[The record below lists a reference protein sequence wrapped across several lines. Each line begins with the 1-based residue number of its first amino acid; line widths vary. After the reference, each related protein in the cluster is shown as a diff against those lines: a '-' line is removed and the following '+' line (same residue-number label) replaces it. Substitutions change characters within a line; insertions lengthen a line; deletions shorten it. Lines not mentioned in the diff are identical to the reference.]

1 MIVMKFGGSSLASAD
16 EIRQAAKIVT
26 SQAERQP
33 LVVVSAMGKTTDRLL
48 SIAQAA
54 AKGDRSGAAVR
65 VGELKSY
72 HLQEAGRVTPDECLD
87 ELETFVE
94 AHFVELRELVGGF
107 SVLGDLTPRSIDA
120 ISSYGER
127 LSSFVMSL
135 ALRNS
140 GIDVAHVDSRHVIT
154 TNDRFSQASPL
165 MDLTNRLLKE
175 KISPLFEQHQAV
187 VMGGFIAST
196 TEGVTSTL
204 GRGGSDYTASL
215 VGAALGAEEIQ
226 IWTDVDGV
234 MTADPTIQ
242 SDARRLRVMSFAE
255 ASELAYFGA
264 RVLHPSTMLPAVESD
279 IPIRVLNSHRPDV
292 EGTLVVSECPPS
304 SSAVKSIAYKEG
316 ITVVDI
322 HSTRMLMAHGFLA
335 KIFEVFDRFETPV
348 DMVSTSEVEVSLTI
362 DRPERLAEITEEL
375 KTFAE
380 VTHSSG
386 QAIVCL
392 VGDNLRY
399 TPGIA
404 GKIFTAIEGI
414 NIRMI
419 SQGASRL
426 NVSFVIDEND
436 LRPAVSALHAT
447 FFETIDE
454 DVFAY
459 Q

>member
-16 EIRQAAKIVT
+16 AIHRVSGVVAA
-26 SQAERQP
+26 QAERRP

-48 SIAQAA
+48 SIAESAA
-54 AKGDRSGAAVR
+54 AGDLPGAAR
-65 VGELKSY
+65 QADELKSC
-72 HLQEAGRVTPDECLD
+72 HLREAGQVVADDARG
-87 ELETFVE
+87 ELEAFVE
-94 AHFVELRELVGGF
+94 THFLELMELAGKG
-107 SVLGDLTPRSIDA
+107 SALEELTPRFIDA
-120 ISSYGER
+120 ISSFGER
-127 LSSFVMSL
+127 LSSFVISL
-135 ALRNS
+135 ALGNI
-140 GIDVAHVDSRHVIT
+140 GIDAAYVDSRQVIIT
-154 TNDRFSQASPL
+154 DDRFSRASPL
-165 MDLTNRLLKE
+165 LDLTNQRLNE
-175 KISPLFEQHQAV
+175 KIPPLLEQHQAV

-264 RVLHPSTMLPAVESD
+264 RVLHPSTMLPAVKSN

-304 SSAVKSIAYKEG
+304 STTVKSIAYKED

-322 HSTRMLMAHGFLA
+322 RSTRMLMAHGYLA
-335 KIFEVFDRFETPV
+335 KIFEVFDRLETPV

-362 DRPERLAEITEEL
+362 DRTERLAEITDEL
-375 KTFAE
+375 QRFAE
-380 VTHSSG
+380 VTHSGG

-426 NVSFVIDEND
+426 NVSFVIDEKD
-436 LRPAVSALHAT
+436 LRSAVQALHGT
-447 FFETIDE
+447 FFATVDD
-454 DVFAY
+454 DVFA
-459 Q
+459 

>member
-16 EIRQAAKIVT
+16 AIDRVAAIVA
-26 SQAERQP
+26 SHAEARP

-48 SIAQAA
+48 SIARTAA
-54 AKGDRSGAAVR
+54 AGNRDEANKQLAELKAYHLREAEPIVPDNRKQELEAFIEQR
-65 VGELKSY
+65 FLELGELAS
-72 HLQEAGRVTPDECLD
+72 
-87 ELETFVE
+87 
-94 AHFVELRELVGGF
+94 GF
-107 SVLGDLTPRSIDA
+107 AVLGELTARSIDA
-120 ISSYGER
+120 FSSYGER
-127 LSSFVMSL
+127 LSSFVMTL
-135 ALRNS
+135 ALGNH
-140 GIDVAHVDSRHVIT
+140 GIAAVHADSRQLIIT
-154 TNDRFSQASPL
+154 DERFSQASPL
-165 MDLTNRLLKE
+165 LDLTSRLLKE
-175 KISPLFEQHQAV
+175 RIPPLFEQHQAV

-196 TEGVTSTL
+196 KDGAASTL

-215 VGAALGAEEIQ
+215 VGAALGAKEIQ
-226 IWTDVDGV
+226 IWTDVDGI
-234 MTADPTIQ
+234 MTADPSIQ

-264 RVLHPSTMLPAVESD
+264 RVLHPSTMLPAVKSN

-292 EGTLVVSECPPS
+292 EGTLVVSQCPHS
-304 SSAVKSIAYKEG
+304 SSTVKSIAYKED

-322 HSTRMLMAHGFLA
+322 RSTRMLMAHGFLA

-362 DRPERLAEITEEL
+362 DRTERLAEITGEL

-380 VTHSSG
+380 VTHSGG

-404 GKIFTAIEGI
+404 GKIFSAIEGI

-426 NVSFVIDEND
+426 NVSFVIDEKD
-436 LRPAVSALHAT
+436 LRCAVQALHGT
-447 FFETIDE
+447 FFETVDE
-454 DVFAY
+454 AVFA
-459 Q
+459 

>member
-16 EIRQAAKIVT
+16 AIRRVAGVVS
-26 SQAERQP
+26 SQADRRP
-33 LVVVSAMGKTTDRLL
+33 LIVVSAMGKTTDRLL
-48 SIAQAA
+48 SIAQSAA
-54 AKGDRSGAAVR
+54 AGDLSGAVTQA
-65 VGELKSY
+65 GELKSY
-72 HLQEAGRVTPDECLD
+72 HLREAEQIVADDARG
-87 ELETFVE
+87 ELTAFVE
-94 AHFVELRELVGGF
+94 THFLELTELVGGF
-107 SVLGDLTPRSIDA
+107 SAPGDLTPRAIDA

-135 ALRNS
+135 ALRNN
-140 GIDVAHVDSRHVIT
+140 GIDAAHVDSRQVIIT
-154 TNDRFSQASPL
+154 DERFSQASPL
-165 MDLTNRLLKE
+165 LDLTNQRLKE
-175 KISPLFEQHQAV
+175 KVPPLLEQHQAV

-196 TEGVTSTL
+196 AKGVTSTL

-242 SDARRLRVMSFAE
+242 RDARRLRVMSFAE

-264 RVLHPSTMLPAVESD
+264 RVLHPSTMLPAVKSN

-304 SSAVKSIAYKEG
+304 SATVKSIAYKED

-322 HSTRMLMAHGFLA
+322 RSTRMLMAHGYLA
-335 KIFEVFDRFETPV
+335 KIFEVFDRLETPV

-362 DRPERLAEITEEL
+362 DRTERLAEITDEL
-375 KTFAE
+375 KKFAE
-380 VTHSSG
+380 VTHSGG

-414 NIRMI
+414 NISMI

-426 NVSFVIDEND
+426 NVSFVIDEKD
-436 LRPAVSALHAT
+436 LQSAVRALHGT
-447 FFETIDE
+447 FFATVDE
-454 DVFAY
+454 GVFA
-459 Q
+459 

>member
-242 SDARRLRVMSFAE
+242 
-255 ASELAYFGA
+255 
-264 RVLHPSTMLPAVESD
+264 
-279 IPIRVLNSHRPDV
+279 
-292 EGTLVVSECPPS
+292 
-304 SSAVKSIAYKEG
+304 K
-316 ITVVDI
+316 
-322 HSTRMLMAHGFLA
+322 
-335 KIFEVFDRFETPV
+335 
-348 DMVSTSEVEVSLTI
+348 
-362 DRPERLAEITEEL
+362 
-375 KTFAE
+375 
-380 VTHSSG
+380 
-386 QAIVCL
+386 
-392 VGDNLRY
+392 
-399 TPGIA
+399 
-404 GKIFTAIEGI
+404 
-414 NIRMI
+414 
-419 SQGASRL
+419 
-426 NVSFVIDEND
+426 
-436 LRPAVSALHAT
+436 
-447 FFETIDE
+447 
-454 DVFAY
+454 
-459 Q
+459 

>member
-16 EIRQAAKIVT
+16 AINRVT
-26 SQAERQP
+26 GVVSSQADRPP

-48 SIAQAA
+48 AIAQSAA
-54 AKGDRSGAAVR
+54 AGDLSGAAR
-65 VGELKSY
+65 QAGELKAY
-72 HLQEAGRVTPDECLD
+72 HLREAGQVVADDARS
-87 ELETFVE
+87 ELEAFIATR
-94 AHFVELRELVGGF
+94 FVELMELAGGL
-107 SVLGDLTPRSIDA
+107 SALGEVTPRSIDA
-120 ISSYGER
+120 ISSFGER

-140 GIDVAHVDSRHVIT
+140 GIDAAHVDSRQVIIT
-154 TNDRFSQASPL
+154 DEKFSQAAPL
-165 MDLTNRLLKE
+165 LDLTNQRVKE
-175 KISPLFEQHQAV
+175 KVLPLLAQPQAV

-196 TEGVTSTL
+196 IGGVPSTL
-204 GRGGSDYTASL
+204 GRGGSDYTASI

-264 RVLHPSTMLPAVESD
+264 RVLHPSTMLPAVKSN

-304 SSAVKSIAYKEG
+304 STTVKSIAYKED

-322 HSTRMLMAHGFLA
+322 RSTRMLMAHGYLA
-335 KIFEVFDRFETPV
+335 KIFEVFDRLETPV

-362 DRPERLAEITEEL
+362 DRTERLDEITHEL
-375 KTFAE
+375 RRFAE
-380 VTHSSG
+380 VTHSGG

-404 GKIFTAIEGI
+404 GKIFTAIGGV

-426 NVSFVIDEND
+426 NVSFVIDEKD
-436 LRPAVSALHAT
+436 LRSAVQALHGT
-447 FFETIDE
+447 FFAMVDE
-454 DVFAY
+454 DVFA
-459 Q
+459 

>member
-16 EIRQAAKIVT
+16 AIDRVAAVVA
-26 SQAERQP
+26 SHAEARP

-48 SIAQAA
+48 SIARTAA
-54 AKGDRSGAAVR
+54 AGNRDEANKQVD
-65 VGELKSY
+65 ELKAY
-72 HLQEAGRVTPDECLD
+72 HQREAEPVVPDNCKQ
-87 ELETFVE
+87 ELEAFLE
-94 AHFVELRELVGGF
+94 QRFLELAELVGGF
-107 SVLGDLTPRSIDA
+107 SVLGEVTPRSIDA

-127 LSSFVMSL
+127 LSSFVMTL
-135 ALRNS
+135 ALRNN
-140 GIDVAHVDSRHVIT
+140 GIAAAHADSRQVIIT
-154 TNDRFSQASPL
+154 DERFSRASPL
-165 MDLTNRLLKE
+165 WDLTSRLLKE
-175 KISPLFEQHQAV
+175 RIPPLFEQHQAV

-196 TEGVTSTL
+196 KDGVTSTL
-204 GRGGSDYTASL
+204 GRGGSDYSASI

-234 MTADPTIQ
+234 MTADPSIQ

-264 RVLHPSTMLPAVESD
+264 RVLHPSTMLPAVKSN

-292 EGTLVVSECPPS
+292 EGTLVVSQCPPS
-304 SSAVKSIAYKEG
+304 SSTVKSIAYKED

-322 HSTRMLMAHGFLA
+322 RSTRMLMAHGFLA
-335 KIFEVFDRFETPV
+335 KIFEIFDRFETPV

-362 DRPERLAEITEEL
+362 DQSERLAEITDEL

-380 VTHSSG
+380 VTHSGG

-426 NVSFVIDEND
+426 NVSFVIDEKD
-436 LRPAVSALHAT
+436 LRPAVQALHGT
-447 FFETIDE
+447 FFETVDE
-454 DVFAY
+454 GVFA
-459 Q
+459 

>member
-16 EIRQAAKIVT
+16 AINRVT
-26 SQAERQP
+26 RVVSSQADRPP

-48 SIAQAA
+48 AIAQSAA
-54 AKGDRSGAAVR
+54 AGDLSGADRQA
-65 VGELKSY
+65 GELKAY
-72 HLQEAGRVTPDECLD
+72 HLREAGQVVADDARG
-87 ELETFVE
+87 ELEAFI
-94 AHFVELRELVGGF
+94 AARFVELMELAGGL
-107 SVLGDLTPRSIDA
+107 SALGEVTPRSIDA
-120 ISSYGER
+120 ISSFGER

-135 ALRNS
+135 ALRSS
-140 GIDVAHVDSRHVIT
+140 GIDAAHVDSRQVIT
-154 TNDRFSQASPL
+154 TDEKFSQASPQL
-165 MDLTNRLLKE
+165 DLTNQRLKE
-175 KISPLFEQHQAV
+175 KVWPLLAQPQAV

-196 TEGVTSTL
+196 IGGVPSTL
-204 GRGGSDYTASL
+204 GRGGSDYTASI

-264 RVLHPSTMLPAVESD
+264 RVLHPSTMLPAVKSN

-304 SSAVKSIAYKEG
+304 STTVKSIAYKED

-322 HSTRMLMAHGFLA
+322 RSTRMLMAHGYLA
-335 KIFEVFDRFETPV
+335 KIFEVFDRLETPV

-362 DRPERLAEITEEL
+362 DRTERLDEITHEL
-375 KTFAE
+375 RRFAE
-380 VTHSSG
+380 VTHSGG

-404 GKIFTAIEGI
+404 GKIFTAIGGV

-426 NVSFVIDEND
+426 NVSFVIDEKD
-436 LRPAVSALHAT
+436 LRSAVQALHGT
-447 FFETIDE
+447 FFASVDE
-454 DVFAY
+454 EVFA
-459 Q
+459 

>member
-16 EIRQAAKIVT
+16 AIHRVTGVVAA
-26 SQAERQP
+26 QAERRP

-48 SIAQAA
+48 SIAQSAA
-54 AKGDRSGAAVR
+54 AGDLAGAAR
-65 VGELKSY
+65 QADELKSY
-72 HLQEAGRVTPDECLD
+72 HLREAGQAVADD
-87 ELETFVE
+87 ASGELEAFVE
-94 AHFVELRELVGGF
+94 THFLELMELAGEG
-107 SVLGDLTPRSIDA
+107 SALGELTPRLIDA
-120 ISSYGER
+120 ISSFGER
-127 LSSFVMSL
+127 LSSFVVSL
-135 ALRNS
+135 ALGNI
-140 GIDVAHVDSRHVIT
+140 GIEAAHVDSRQVIIT
-154 TNDRFSQASPL
+154 DDRFSQASPL
-165 MDLTNRLLKE
+165 LDLTNQRLNE
-175 KISPLFEQHQAV
+175 KIPPLLEQHQAV

-196 TEGVTSTL
+196 IEGVTSTL

-264 RVLHPSTMLPAVESD
+264 RVLHPSTMLPAVKSN

-304 SSAVKSIAYKEG
+304 TTTVKSIAYKED

-322 HSTRMLMAHGFLA
+322 RSTRMLMAHGYLA
-335 KIFEVFDRFETPV
+335 KIFEVFDRLETPV

-362 DRPERLAEITEEL
+362 DRTERLAEITDEL
-375 KTFAE
+375 QKFAE
-380 VTHSSG
+380 VTHSGG

-426 NVSFVIDEND
+426 NVSFVIDEKD
-436 LRPAVSALHAT
+436 LRSAVQALHGT
-447 FFETIDE
+447 FFATVDE
-454 DVFAY
+454 DVFA
-459 Q
+459 

>member
-16 EIRQAAKIVT
+16 AIHRVTGVVAA
-26 SQAERQP
+26 QAERRP

-48 SIAQAA
+48 SIARSAA
-54 AKGDRSGAAVR
+54 AGDLPGAAR
-65 VGELKSY
+65 QADELKSY
-72 HLQEAGRVTPDECLD
+72 HLREAGQVVADDARG
-87 ELETFVE
+87 ELEAFVE
-94 AHFVELRELVGGF
+94 THFLELMELVGGL
-107 SVLGDLTPRSIDA
+107 SALGGVTPRSIDA
-120 ISSYGER
+120 ISSFGER
-127 LSSFVMSL
+127 LSSFVISL

-140 GIDVAHVDSRHVIT
+140 GIDVAHIDSRQVIVT
-154 TNDRFSQASPL
+154 DNRFSQASPL
-165 MDLTNRLLKE
+165 LDLTNQRLNE
-175 KISPLFEQHQAV
+175 KIPPLLEQHQAV

-196 TEGVTSTL
+196 TGGVTSTL

-264 RVLHPSTMLPAVESD
+264 RVLHPSTMLPAVKSN

-304 SSAVKSIAYKEG
+304 TTTVKSIAYKED

-322 HSTRMLMAHGFLA
+322 RSTRMLMAHGYLA
-335 KIFEVFDRFETPV
+335 KIFEVFDRLETPV

-362 DRPERLAEITEEL
+362 DRTERLAEITDEL
-375 KTFAE
+375 QRFSE
-380 VTHSSG
+380 VTHSGG

-404 GKIFTAIEGI
+404 GKIFTAMEGI

-426 NVSFVIDEND
+426 NVSFVIDEKD
-436 LRPAVSALHAT
+436 LRSAVQALHGT
-447 FFETIDE
+447 FFATVDE
-454 DVFAY
+454 DVFA
-459 Q
+459 